1 MMDKNRC
8 QVMVKAHMPFGLSKL
23 KKKKSQQA
31 TLNVMNKIVKQISQG
46 HKIHVT

>member
-1 MMDKNRC
+1 MGKNRR

-23 KKKKSQQA
+23 KKKSQQA
-31 TLNVMNKIVKQISQG
+31 MLNVMNNIVKQISPG

>member
-1 MMDKNRC
+1 
-8 QVMVKAHMPFGLSKL
+8 MVKAHMPFGLSKL